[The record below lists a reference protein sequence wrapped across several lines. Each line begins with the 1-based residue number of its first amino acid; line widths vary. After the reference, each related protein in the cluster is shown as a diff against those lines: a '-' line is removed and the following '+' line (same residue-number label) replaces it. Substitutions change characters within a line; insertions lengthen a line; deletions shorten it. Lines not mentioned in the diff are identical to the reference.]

1 MLPGMVLSRMSW
13 MLLSCLMLLSQVQG
27 EDTQK
32 EAPSPRISCP
42 MGSQAYGS
50 YCYALFKIP
59 KSWFDADV
67 SKWPSGQPVFVL
79 SAAEAS
85 FVSSL
90 VKRSAISYQYVWI
103 GLHDPTLL
111 LLLRDHAKEFQHN
124 ADVMNYN
131 WERNPS
137 IASDPSYCGTMSY
150 ASGFL
155 KWTDYYNKEL
165 PCVYKFK
172 G

>member
-67 SKWPSGQPVFVL
+67 S
-79 SAAEAS
+79 AERWADGGGWEWS
-85 FVSSL
+85 
-90 VKRSAISYQYVWI
+90 
-103 GLHDPTLL
+103 
-111 LLLRDHAKEFQHN
+111 N